1 MSERKGCG
9 LFIQLP
15 EYWFN
20 LVMNLDSGLNPCG
33 VGLEQT
39 AGAFL
44 GIAGV

>member
-1 MSERKGCG
+1 MSERKGGG

-15 EYWFN
+15 ENWFK
-20 LVMNLDSGLNPCG
+20 LVMDLDSGLNPGG

-44 GIAGV
+44 GITGV